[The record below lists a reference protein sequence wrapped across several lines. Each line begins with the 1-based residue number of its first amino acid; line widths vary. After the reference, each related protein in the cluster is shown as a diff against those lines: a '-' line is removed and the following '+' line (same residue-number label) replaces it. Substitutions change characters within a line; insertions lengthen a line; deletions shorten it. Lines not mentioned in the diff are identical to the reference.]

1 MTDIVNLDGD
11 LDRLYPSLEHEAR
24 MFAARRDEERPARA
38 RWIVFDLE
46 FLFDR
51 SRHKAYVVAEGSEA
65 RKERIRWPFHQVAA
79 ISWMALEFIAG
90 ESVPVI
96 ERPVVMTAGD
106 SDERSMVEAL
116 FAALEDAPDAVA
128 TTWGGEV
135 RDLAVLRRAAATH
148 GLLLPRQLIDGSPH
162 ARERLDLCR
171 ATCVQADS
179 VHLPELASAVGVPA
193 KPTPSEQIGR
203 LCEAGD
209 WSKVREQVLADVLT
223 TSVLAVRHLAAHRE
237 IECRQPDTMVAMAE
251 AAIAA
256 IPDSTFARRSFAA
269 WARGQKAADGL
280 RGAVFRAAA

>member
-96 ERPVVMTAGD
+96 EPPVVMTAGD
-106 SDERSMVEAL
+106 SDERSMVAAL

-237 IECRQPDTMVAMAE
+237 IECRQPDTMVAIAE